1 MRFRFIET
9 HRQEF
14 RLDVMC
20 RVLDVTKSGSFTWQ
34 RRPTSTRELQDTVL
48 TTEIGQ
54 LHATSN
60 GRYGV
65 PSVHAALREQGQPCS
80 RRRVARLMAAAGL
93 KGNDRKKY
101 KCTTNSGHAH
111 PIADDLVQRHV
122 EVEQPDT
129 VWAADLSLLPTR
141 EGWLYLSII
150 LDLPSRLVVGW
161 AMRDRLTTDLP
172 LAALQM

>member
-1 MRFRFIET
+1 M
-9 HRQEF
+9 
-14 RLDVMC
+14 
-20 RVLDVTKSGSFTWQ
+20 
-34 RRPTSTRELQDTVL
+34 
-48 TTEIGQ
+48 
-54 LHATSN
+54 
-60 GRYGV
+60 

-101 KCTTNSGHAH
+101 KCTTNSDHAH

-150 LDLPSRLVVGW
+150 LDLPSRLVMGW